1 MKIENKSKSLLD
13 SFWSEMVVKIEE
25 RAALTQKINEIA
37 SSLDALVSANA
48 MELGVVDNAILRNE
62 YSELLR
68 AKMELEED
76 DKLHMIDIE
85 DYQQTVS
92 TQLGEGKDRIAVVY
106 AQGEIIYGEGG
117 EFQIGQELL
126 IRTLKNKET

>member
-1 MKIENKSKSLLD
+1 
-13 SFWSEMVVKIEE
+13 MVVKIEE
-25 RAALTQKINEIA
+25 RTALTPKKINEIA

-48 MELGVVDNAILRNE
+48 VELGVVDDAILRNE

-68 AKMELEED
+68 SKMELEED
-76 DKLHMIDIE
+76 DKLHTIDIE

-126 IRTLKNKET
+126 IRTLKKIKN